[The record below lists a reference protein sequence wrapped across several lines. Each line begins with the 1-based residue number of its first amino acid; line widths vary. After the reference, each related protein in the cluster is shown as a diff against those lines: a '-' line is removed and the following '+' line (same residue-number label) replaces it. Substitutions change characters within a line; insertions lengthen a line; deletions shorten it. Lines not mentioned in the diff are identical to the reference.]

1 MLNTEYQFELPCG
14 YLDSDGNL
22 HRHGMMRMATALDEI
37 APMRDPRVQSNPGY
51 LAVIVLSR
59 VITRLGSVSVINPK
73 TIENLFAADLVYL
86 QDLYRRVNEQG
97 HTRLSVTCPH
107 CDSGFDVEV
116 QPSGE

>member
-1 MLNTEYQFELPCG
+1 
-14 YLDSDGNL
+14 
-22 HRHGMMRMATALDEI
+22 
-37 APMRDPRVQSNPGY
+37 
-51 LAVIVLSR
+51 
-59 VITRLGSVSVINPK
+59 
-73 TIENLFAADLVYL
+73 L